1 MVVNAV
7 YWWCKYPKRF
17 QKCQDITF
25 ISNSGVSNFVCLL
38 ITGKRLC
45 EMVMFDFIVLLFKD
59 KIPYF
64 CISISNF
71 HYLNLVSLSLFRVIN
86 VFFTLVYLLRFC
98 AINAVGSQILCGS
111 HLNKIFNRCWSKHIV
126 PETVEFKR
134 SVRFTLQY
142 YR

>member
-98 AINAVGSQILCGS
+98 AINAVGSQILWESSEQNIQSLLKQTYCSRDGRIQ
-111 HLNKIFNRCWSKHIV
+111 KIGKV
-126 PETVEFKR
+126 Y
-134 SVRFTLQY
+134 FTIL
-142 YR
+142 